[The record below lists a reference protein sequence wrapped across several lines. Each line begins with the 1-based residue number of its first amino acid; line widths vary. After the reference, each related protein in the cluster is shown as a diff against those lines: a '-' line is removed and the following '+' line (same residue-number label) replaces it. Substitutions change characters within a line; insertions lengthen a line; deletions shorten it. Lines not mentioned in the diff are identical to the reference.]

1 MKELLKKLIEFETTA
16 QNGEQLAGII
26 QFAEDFLRRPDL
38 KIHRYERNGKPSLVA
53 TFQPSSKRSRVM
65 FVGHLD
71 VVDAEPEQF
80 RPVEKDGNIWG
91 RGALDMKGSCAVMMT
106 LFKNLPEPYP
116 VSLILT
122 TDEEIGSEN
131 GVAYL
136 LKEEGWEADF
146 AVIPDGGENFEM
158 VTGEKGVLHL
168 RITSRGKSAHG
179 SRTWEGEN
187 AIDRLLDS
195 YSHLKARFP
204 SEPCGD
210 PHHWHPT
217 LNLGKITGGKKVNI
231 VPDEA
236 TMELD
241 IRFTEPYSVQQMQRE
256 VEGILSQTPGVT
268 MEVLTTGEVVYSPP
282 DHPDIQAFRKAV
294 EEVLGRS
301 PTLSRE
307 HGATD
312 GRFFAEKNIPIVII
326 YPLGS
331 GIHTR
336 EEWVNCDS
344 LEQLYRIFE
353 KFIRSVCAPG

>member
-16 QNGEQLAGII
+16 QNGDQLAAII
-26 QFAEDFLRRPDL
+26 QFAEDFLRRPAL
-38 KIHRYERNGKPSLVA
+38 TIHRYERNGKPSLVA
-53 TFQPSSKRSRVM
+53 TFQPGSKRSRVM

-80 RPVEKDGNIWG
+80 HAMEKDEKIWG

-106 LFKNLPEPYP
+106 LFQNLPHPYP
-116 VSLILT
+116 VSLMLT

-136 LKEEGWEADF
+136 LREEGWEADF

-158 VTGEKGVLHL
+158 VIGEKGVLHL
-168 RITSRGKSAHG
+168 RAMAKGKSAHG

-187 AIDRLLDS
+187 AIDRLLDF
-195 YSHLKARFP
+195 YSRLKARFP

-210 PHHWHPT
+210 THHWHPT
-217 LNLGKITGGKKVNI
+217 LNLGRIAGGKKVNI

-241 IRFTEPYSVQQMQRE
+241 IRFTEPYSLLDMQTE
-256 VEGILSQTPGVT
+256 IEGILSQTPGVK

-282 DHPDIQAFRKAV
+282 DHPDIQTFRKVV
-294 EEVLGRS
+294 EKVLGRGT
-301 PTLSRE
+301 TLSRE

-326 YPLGS
+326 YPRGS
-331 GIHTR
+331 GIHSR
-336 EEWVNCDS
+336 EEWVSCDS
-344 LEQLYRIFE
+344 LEQLYSIFE
-353 KFIRSVCAPG
+353 NFIRSICVPG